1 MAATMVSTSNLSGHV
16 YTMEDQV
23 EIQTP
28 RRRRHSTT
36 FKAEA
41 VRACMHPGVSIAA
54 VALHYRVNAN
64 LLRRWI
70 AAHEASDVVERT
82 PSPAALAE
90 FVSVPI
96 ATPSSPPVQ
105 DIVVELRRGTTTV
118 TLRWPVS
125 AAKDC
130 AQWLQGWLR

>member
-1 MAATMVSTSNLSGHV
+1 
-16 YTMEDQV
+16 MEDQV
-23 EIQTP
+23 EVQVP
-28 RRRRHSTT
+28 RRRRHSAQ

-41 VRACMHPGVSIAA
+41 IRACKHPGVSIAA
-54 VALHYRVNAN
+54 VALHYRINAN

-70 AAHEASDVVERT
+70 AAHEASDVEASA

-90 FVSVPI
+90 FVPLPI
-96 ATPSSPPVQ
+96 ASSSPTPAQ

-130 AQWLQGWLR
+130 GQWLQGWLR

>member
-1 MAATMVSTSNLSGHV
+1 
-16 YTMEDQV
+16 MEDRIEV
-23 EIQTP
+23 TP
-28 RRRRHSTT
+28 RRRRHSAQ

-41 VRACMHPGVSIAA
+41 VRACMHPGVSVAA

-64 LLRRWI
+64 LLRRWM
-70 AAHEASDVVERT
+70 AVHDASDVVT
-82 PSPAALAE
+82 NLSSPAALAE
-90 FVSVPI
+90 FVPI
-96 ATPSSPPVQ
+96 AASSSAPTQ

-125 AAKDC
+125 AAMDC

>member
-1 MAATMVSTSNLSGHV
+1 
-16 YTMEDQV
+16 MEDQV
-23 EIQTP
+23 EVQVP
-28 RRRRHSTT
+28 RRRRHSAQ

-70 AAHEASDVVERT
+70 AAQDVNDVVT
-82 PSPAALAE
+82 STAPPAALAE
-90 FVSVPI
+90 FVPLPI
-96 ATPSSPPVQ
+96 APSSPTPAQ
-105 DIVVELRRGTTTV
+105 DIVIELRRGTTTV

-130 AQWLQGWLR
+130 GQWLQGWLR